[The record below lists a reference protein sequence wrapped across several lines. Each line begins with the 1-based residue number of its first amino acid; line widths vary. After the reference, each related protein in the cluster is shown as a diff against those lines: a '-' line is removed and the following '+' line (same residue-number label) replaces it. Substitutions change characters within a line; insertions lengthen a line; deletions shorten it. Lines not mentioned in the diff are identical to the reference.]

1 FPLSSWY
8 GYERSAALYTADEI
22 NIQGNII
29 SMSWY
34 ANNAKTVARP
44 IKIYLKTV
52 TADVLAAQNWQTLT
66 DGATLIYD
74 SSTPIT
80 VGWNTFTLIDDFN
93 YTENSGNLLVLVETN
108 YGGYGAGD
116 TASGAGVRYTTSTS
130 RHLTAREDSTPPT
143 TNLTL
148 GNSRPNIKINFGPLI
163 TCYKPNGININ
174 NISNN
179 SAEINWLEVPAAT
192 DYEYEVRTD
201 NNPGTAGAIAT
212 GTVGAG
218 VLTANVFGLMSNTL
232 YNVYLRTICG
242 ESENSNWT
250 NATSFLT
257 LCDSVTA
264 LPFFENFDDINSG
277 QFPTCWKRPVIYASY
292 PAVVSANSYS
302 SPNSL
307 RFQSQTTEPTYA
319 ISPAFSQNIETLRV
333 KFRLKREGPS
343 SGIIEVGIMT
353 DVHDTSTFQL
363 IQTINPENNNMTEY
377 VINFDNSTITGPNRY
392 IAIKHISNASSSY
405 YWLDDFL
412 VETIPPCVDVSGL
425 GVSEINKNSAR
436 IFWDEVVPPTDGGFI
451 YEIRMEGEPGSPG
464 AIQTGAVES
473 NTHFKDIV

>member
-1 FPLSSWY
+1 MKFNIKLIMKKLYLLLLTLLIAKLGYAQEVEIGTGTSTSGFPLSAWY

-22 NIQGNII
+22 NLQGSII

-52 TADVLAAQNWQTLT
+52 TADVLVAQNWQTLT

-108 YGGYGAGD
+108 FGGYGAGD

-148 GNSRPNIKINFGPLI
+148 GNSRTNIKINFGHLT
-163 TCYKPNGININ
+163 TCYKTNGININ

-218 VLTANVFGLMSNTL
+218 VLTANVFGLMSNT
-232 YNVYLRTICG
+232 
-242 ESENSNWT
+242 
-250 NATSFLT
+250 
-257 LCDSVTA
+257 
-264 LPFFENFDDINSG
+264 
-277 QFPTCWKRPVIYASY
+277 
-292 PAVVSANSYS
+292 
-302 SPNSL
+302 
-307 RFQSQTTEPTYA
+307 
-319 ISPAFSQNIETLRV
+319 
-333 KFRLKREGPS
+333 
-343 SGIIEVGIMT
+343 
-353 DVHDTSTFQL
+353 
-363 IQTINPENNNMTEY
+363 
-377 VINFDNSTITGPNRY
+377 
-392 IAIKHISNASSSY
+392 
-405 YWLDDFL
+405 
-412 VETIPPCVDVSGL
+412 
-425 GVSEINKNSAR
+425 
-436 IFWDEVVPPTDGGFI
+436 
-451 YEIRMEGEPGSPG
+451 
-464 AIQTGAVES
+464 
-473 NTHFKDIV
+473 